1 MNFILHRPPENGN
14 EALESAR
21 TGSLEGRLER
31 LPYT

>member
-21 TGSLEGRLER
+21 TGSLER